1 MLSTGTP
8 RSLRPSLSRLMP
20 PKSTVPPS
28 GTLTVV
34 VTVWKANVGN
44 WTVVPLLVVVCSS
57 AALCSPMALASAELR
72 VVLCEPSKVNV
83 LTSPMEVTQQL
94 TGPHSQPVVHIPLP
108 GWVWNLERRKQWQDA
123 LNQWG
128 KIDNVVIFVEL
139 PPASVPES
147 VLLGENV
154 PQLVWLARSGKAD
167 AADTRAQLETLRHA
181 RANLVGAVLN
191 RAPNHAVKKRFAR
204 WV

>member
-1 MLSTGTP
+1 MLTRTANTMGFRVLTITTRPTSSLVGDP
-8 RSLRPSLSRLMP
+8 REMHKEIAGPSR
-20 PKSTVPPS
+20 VPP
-28 GTLTVV
+28 T
-34 VTVWKANVGN
+34 
-44 WTVVPLLVVVCSS
+44 C
-57 AALCSPMALASAELR
+57 AELAKKAT
-72 VVLCEPSKVNV
+72 LALNV

-167 AADTRAQLETLRHA
+167 AAETRAQLETLRHA

-204 WV
+204 WVS